1 MVRER
6 AACTQPAGAYNAA
19 ATRSEP
25 DMHGIE
31 AVDIAHAIQLALA
44 PVFLLS
50 GIAAFLG
57 VLTNRLARVV
67 DRARTIERELLQA
80 TAAEP
85 DRARQQLQ
93 VMARRSRYMNVA
105 ITLATISG
113 LLIALVVALLFS
125 STFAPL
131 NLAGYVAV
139 MFVVS
144 MLSLV
149 GAFLSFLLEVRIA
162 IATLRIGG
170 L

>member
-1 MVRER
+1 
-6 AACTQPAGAYNAA
+6 
-19 ATRSEP
+19 
-25 DMHGIE
+25 MHGIE

-105 ITLATISG
+105 ITLATIAG
-113 LLIALVVALLFS
+113 LLTALVVALLFS
-125 STFAPL
+125 STFTPL
-131 NLAGYVAV
+131 NLGGYVAV

-170 L
+170 H

>member
-1 MVRER
+1 
-6 AACTQPAGAYNAA
+6 
-19 ATRSEP
+19 
-25 DMHGIE
+25 MHGIE

-67 DRARTIERELLQA
+67 DRARNIERDLHQA
-80 TAAEP
+80 TAADP
-85 DRARQQLQ
+85 DDARAQLH
-93 VMARRSRYMNVA
+93 VLARRSRYMNVA

-131 NLAGYVAV
+131 NLAVYVAV

-144 MLSLV
+144 MLALV
-149 GAFLSFLLEVRIA
+149 GAFLSFLL
-162 IATLRIGG
+162 
-170 L
+170 